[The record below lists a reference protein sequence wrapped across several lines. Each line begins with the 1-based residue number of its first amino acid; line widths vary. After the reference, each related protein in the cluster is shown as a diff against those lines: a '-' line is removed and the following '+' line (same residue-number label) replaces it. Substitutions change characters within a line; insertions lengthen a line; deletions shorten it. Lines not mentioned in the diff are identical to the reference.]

1 MAENPFKV
9 GLLGLGFMGRRHL
22 DAYRSLPGVEVLTR
36 TSARFAH
43 LQDPDALYEAMIGD
57 RELDALD
64 ICLPTALHA
73 PLTIAALDAGKHVL
87 CEKPMALTVEAC
99 GRMLEA
105 RKRNKGVLMVAHVLR
120 FWPAYRVL
128 HEAVARFTYGAIRSA
143 RFARRSGL
151 PGWGPWL
158 LRPEESGGAP
168 LDLLVH
174 DYDQAL
180 WLFGAPESATART
193 VGSDNVI
200 ACSLRYP
207 GGLEVAID
215 GGWYPDDI
223 PFAMEFDLQASQ
235 GELRY
240 ANDHLQLL
248 RPPAAPTE
256 IALSNEDPYATQIAY
271 FLDCC
276 RNGRAPVECPPESS
290 AQAVELAL
298 SISALAQGT
307 PKQRER
313 RYD

>member
-1 MAENPFKV
+1 MAEKSFKV
-9 GLLGLGFMGRRHL
+9 GLLGLGVMGRRHL

-43 LQDPDALYEAMIGD
+43 LQDPDALYEAMIAD
-57 RELDALD
+57 PELDALD

-99 GRMLEA
+99 GRMLKA
-105 RKRNKGVLMVAHVLR
+105 GKRNKGVLMVAHVLR

-128 HEAVARFTYGAIRSA
+128 HDAVTRGTYGAVRSA

-151 PGWGPWL
+151 PSWAPWL
-158 LRPEESGGAP
+158 LRREESGGAP

-180 WLFGAPESATART
+180 WLFGTPESSTART

-200 ACSLRYP
+200 ECGLRYP
-207 GGLEVAID
+207 GGLEVAIA
-215 GGWYPDDI
+215 GGWHTDNI
-223 PFAMEFDLQASQ
+223 PFAMEFDLQASE

-240 ANDHLQLL
+240 ADGHLQLL
-248 RPPAAPTE
+248 RPSAAPTE
-256 IALSNEDPYATQIAY
+256 IALSQEDPYATQLAY

-276 RNGRAPVECPPESS
+276 RDGHAPVECPPESS

-298 SISALAQGT
+298 SISAQAQGT
-307 PKQRER
+307 
-313 RYD
+313 

>member
-1 MAENPFKV
+1 MAEKMFQI
-9 GLLGLGFMGRRHL
+9 GLLGLGFMGRRHIE
-22 DAYRSLPGVEVLTR
+22 AYRSLPGVEVVTR

-57 RELDALD
+57 PELDALD

-73 PLTIAALDAGKHVL
+73 PLTIAAMDAGKHVL

-105 RKRNKGVLMVAHVLR
+105 GKRNNGVVLMVAHVLR

-128 HEAVARFTYGAIRSA
+128 HEAVVGKTYGATRSA

-151 PGWGPWL
+151 PSWGPWL

-180 WLFGAPESATART
+180 WLFGAPESVTART
-193 VGSDNVI
+193 VGSPNVI
-200 ACSLRYP
+200 EASLRYP
-207 GGLEVAID
+207 GGLEVAVA
-215 GGWYPDDI
+215 GGWYTDNV
-223 PFAMEFDLQASQ
+223 PFAMEFDLLASE

-240 ANDHLQLL
+240 ANDHLQLR

-256 IALSNEDPYATQIAY
+256 IALSQEDPYATQLAY
-271 FLDCC
+271 FIDCC
-276 RNGRAPVECPPESS
+276 RNGHAPAECPPESS
-290 AQAVELAL
+290 AKAVELAI

-307 PKQRER
+307 
-313 RYD
+313 

>member
-1 MAENPFKV
+1 MAEKPFQV

-22 DAYRSLPGVEVLTR
+22 EAYRSLTGVEVLTR

-43 LQDPDALYEAMIGD
+43 IQDPDALYEAMITD
-57 RELDALD
+57 PELDALD

-73 PLTIAALDAGKHVL
+73 PLTIAALDEGKHVL
-87 CEKPMALTVEAC
+87 CEKPMALTVAAC

-105 RKRNKGVLMVAHVLR
+105 AKRNKGVLMIAHVLR

-128 HEAVARFTYGAIRSA
+128 HEAVARGTYGAVRSA
-143 RFARRSGL
+143 SFARRSGL
-151 PGWGPWL
+151 PTWGPWL
-158 LRPEESGGAP
+158 LQPGESGGAA

-180 WLFGAPESATART
+180 WLFGPPESATART

-207 GGLEVAID
+207 DGLEVAID
-215 GGWYPDDI
+215 GGWYKEDV
-223 PFAMEFDLQASQ
+223 PFAMEFDLQASE
-235 GELRY
+235 GELLY

-248 RPPAAPTE
+248 RPPAPPTE
-256 IALSNEDPYATQIAY
+256 ITLPKEDPYATQIAY

-276 RNGRAPVECPPESS
+276 RNGHAPTECPPESS
-290 AQAVELAL
+290 ARAVELAL

-307 PKQRER
+307 QKSI
-313 RYD
+313 

>member
-1 MAENPFKV
+1 MAEKMFQV
-9 GLLGLGFMGRRHL
+9 GLLGLGFIGRRHIE
-22 DAYRSLPGVEVLTR
+22 AYHSLPGVEVVTR
-36 TSARFAH
+36 SSARFAH
-43 LQDPDALYEAMIGD
+43 LQDPETLYEAMIGD
-57 RELDALD
+57 PELDALD

-105 RKRNKGVLMVAHVLR
+105 GKRNKGVVLMVAHVLR

-128 HEAVARFTYGAIRSA
+128 HEAVAGGTYGAIRSA

-151 PGWGPWL
+151 PSWGPWL

-193 VGSDNVI
+193 VGSPNVI
-200 ACSLRYP
+200 ECSLRYP
-207 GGLEVAID
+207 GGLEVAVA
-215 GGWYPDDI
+215 GGWYTDNV
-223 PFAMEFDLQASQ
+223 PFAMEFDLQASEF
-235 GELRY
+235 ELRY
-240 ANDHLQLL
+240 VNDHLQLL
-248 RPPAAPTE
+248 HPPAVPTE
-256 IALSNEDPYATQIAY
+256 IALPQEDPYASQIAY

-276 RNGRAPVECPPESS
+276 RNGHAPIECPPESS
-290 AQAVELAL
+290 AKAVELAL

-307 PKQRER
+307 
-313 RYD
+313 

>member
-1 MAENPFKV
+1 MAEKPFQV

-22 DAYRSLPGVEVLTR
+22 EAYRSLSGVEVLTR

-57 RELDALD
+57 PELDALD

-87 CEKPMALTVEAC
+87 CEKPMALTMEAC

-105 RKRNKGVLMVAHVLR
+105 GKRNKGVLMIAHVLR

-128 HEAVARFTYGAIRSA
+128 HEAVARGTYGAVRSA

-151 PGWGPWL
+151 PSWGPWL
-158 LRPEESGGAP
+158 LRPEESGGAA

-200 ACSLRYP
+200 ECGLRYP
-207 GGLEVAID
+207 GGLEVAIN
-215 GGWYPDDI
+215 GGWYADNI
-223 PFAMEFDLQASQ
+223 PFAMEFDLQASEA
-235 GELRY
+235 ELRY

-248 RPPAAPTE
+248 RPSAAPTE
-256 IALSNEDPYATQIAY
+256 IALPEEDPYATQLAY

-276 RNGRAPVECPPESS
+276 RNGHAPIECPPESS
-290 AQAVELAL
+290 AEAVELAL

-307 PKQRER
+307 LKSI
-313 RYD
+313 

>member
-1 MAENPFKV
+1 
-9 GLLGLGFMGRRHL
+9 MGRRHME
-22 DAYRSLPGVEVLTR
+22 AYRSLPGVEVVTR

-73 PLTIAALDAGKHVL
+73 PLTIAALNEGKHVL

-99 GRMLEA
+99 GRMLA
-105 RKRNKGVLMVAHVLR
+105 AAKRNPGVVLMVAHVLR

-128 HEAVARFTYGAIRSA
+128 HDAVVQGTYGATRSA
-143 RFARRSGL
+143 TFARRSSL
-151 PGWGPWL
+151 PTWGEWL
-158 LRPEESGGAP
+158 LRPQESGGAP

-180 WLFGAPESATART
+180 WLFGSPESATART
-193 VGSDNVI
+193 VGSPNVI
-200 ACSLRYP
+200 ECSLHYP
-207 GGLEVAID
+207 GGLEIAIA
-215 GGWYPDDI
+215 GGWYTENV
-223 PFAMEFDLQASQ
+223 PFAMEFDLQASK
-235 GELRY
+235 GELLY

-248 RPPAAPTE
+248 RPPAPPTE
-256 IALSNEDPYATQIAY
+256 IDLSKEDPYATQVAY
-271 FLDCC
+271 FIDCC

-290 AQAVELAL
+290 AKAVELAL

-307 PKQRER
+307 
-313 RYD
+313 

>member
-1 MAENPFKV
+1 MAEKMFQV
-9 GLLGLGFMGRRHL
+9 GLLGLGFMGRRHIE
-22 DAYRSLPGVEVLTR
+22 AYRSLPGVEVVTR

-43 LQDPDALYEAMIGD
+43 LQDSDALYEAMIGD
-57 RELDALD
+57 PELDALD

-105 RKRNKGVLMVAHVLR
+105 GKRNTGVVLMVAHVLR

-128 HEAVARFTYGAIRSA
+128 HEAVAGGTYGAIRSA

-151 PGWGPWL
+151 PSWGPWL

-174 DYDQAL
+174 DYDQSL
-180 WLFGAPESATART
+180 CLFGAPEGATART
-193 VGSDNVI
+193 VGSPNVI
-200 ACSLRYP
+200 ECSLRYP
-207 GGLEVAID
+207 GGLEVAVA
-215 GGWYPDDI
+215 GGWYTDNV
-223 PFAMEFDLQASQ
+223 PFAMEFDLQASE

-248 RPPAAPTE
+248 CPPAAPTE
-256 IALSNEDPYATQIAY
+256 IALPQEDPYATQIAY

-290 AQAVELAL
+290 AKAVELAL

-307 PKQRER
+307 
-313 RYD
+313 

>member
-1 MAENPFKV
+1 MAEKPFRV

-43 LQDPDALYEAMIGD
+43 LQDPDALYEAMVED
-57 RELDALD
+57 PDLDALG

-87 CEKPMALTVEAC
+87 CEKPMALSVEAC

-105 RKRNKGVLMVAHVLR
+105 GKRNKGVLMVAHVLR

-128 HEAVARFTYGAIRSA
+128 HEAVARGTYGAVRSA

-151 PGWGPWL
+151 PTWGPWL

-200 ACSLRYP
+200 ECVLRYR
-207 GGLEVAID
+207 GGLEVAIN
-215 GGWYPDDI
+215 GGWYTDNV
-223 PFAMEFDLQASQ
+223 PFAMEFDLLASE

-240 ANDHLQLL
+240 ADDHLQLI
-248 RPPAAPTE
+248 RPPAALTE
-256 IALSNEDPYATQIAY
+256 IALPQEDPYATQLAY

-276 RNGRAPVECPPESS
+276 RNGHAPDECPPESS

-298 SISALAQGT
+298 SISALAL
-307 PKQRER
+307 R
-313 RYD
+313 

>member
-1 MAENPFKV
+1 MVEKPFKV
-9 GLLGLGFMGRRHL
+9 GLLGLGVMGRRHM

-43 LQDPDALYEAMIGD
+43 LQDPDALYGAMIED
-57 RELDALD
+57 PELDALD

-105 RKRNKGVLMVAHVLR
+105 GKRNKGVWMVAHVLR

-128 HEAVARFTYGAIRSA
+128 HDAVIRGTYGAVRSA

-151 PGWGPWL
+151 PSWAPWL

-200 ACSLRYP
+200 ECGLRYP
-207 GGLEVAID
+207 GGLEVAIA
-215 GGWYPDDI
+215 GGWYTDNI
-223 PFAMEFDLQASQ
+223 PFAMEFDLQASD

-240 ANDHLQLL
+240 ADDHLQLI
-248 RPPAAPTE
+248 RPHAAPTE
-256 IALSNEDPYATQIAY
+256 IALSKEDPYATQLAY

-276 RNGRAPVECPPESS
+276 RNGHAPVECPPESS
-290 AQAVELAL
+290 AQAVKLAL
-298 SISALAQGT
+298 SISALAQDT
-307 PKQRER
+307 VKP
-313 RYD
+313 

>member
-1 MAENPFKV
+1 MADKMFQV
-9 GLLGLGFMGRRHL
+9 GLLGLGFMGRRHIE
-22 DAYRSLPGVEVLTR
+22 AYRSLPGVEVVTR

-57 RELDALD
+57 PELDALD

-73 PLTIAALDAGKHVL
+73 PLTIAAMDAGKHVL

-99 GRMLEA
+99 ERMLEA
-105 RKRNKGVLMVAHVLR
+105 GKRNKGVVLMVAHVLR

-128 HEAVARFTYGAIRSA
+128 HEAVAGGTYGAIRSA

-151 PGWGPWL
+151 PSWGPWL

-193 VGSDNVI
+193 VGSPNVI
-200 ACSLRYP
+200 ECSLRYP
-207 GGLEVAID
+207 GGLEVAIA
-215 GGWYPDDI
+215 GGWYTDNV
-223 PFAMEFDLQASQ
+223 PFAMEFDLKASE

-240 ANDHLQLL
+240 ANDHLQLQ
-248 RPPAAPTE
+248 RPSAAATE
-256 IALSNEDPYATQIAY
+256 IALSQEDPYATQLAY
-271 FLDCC
+271 FIDCC
-276 RNGRAPVECPPESS
+276 RNGRAPLECPPESS
-290 AQAVELAL
+290 AKAVELAL

-307 PKQRER
+307 
-313 RYD
+313 

>member
-1 MAENPFKV
+1 MAEKPFQV

-22 DAYRSLPGVEVLTR
+22 DAYRTLPGVEVLTR
-36 TSARFAH
+36 TSPRFAH

-57 RELDALD
+57 PELDALD

-87 CEKPMALTVEAC
+87 CEKPMALTVAAC

-105 RKRNKGVLMVAHVLR
+105 EKRNKRVLMVAHVLR

-128 HEAVARFTYGAIRSA
+128 HEAVARGTYGAVRSA
-143 RFARRSGL
+143 TFARRSGL
-151 PGWGPWL
+151 PSWGPWL

-200 ACSLRYP
+200 ECGLRYP
-207 GGLEVAID
+207 GGLEVAIN
-215 GGWYPDDI
+215 GGWYADNI
-223 PFAMEFDLQASQ
+223 PFAMEFDLKASEA
-235 GELRY
+235 ELRY

-248 RPPAAPTE
+248 RPSAAPTE
-256 IALSNEDPYATQIAY
+256 IALPEEDPYATQLAY
-271 FLDCC
+271 FIDCC
-276 RNGRAPVECPPESS
+276 QNGHAPVECPPESS
-290 AQAVELAL
+290 AKAVELAL

-307 PKQRER
+307 QKSI
-313 RYD
+313 

>member
-1 MAENPFKV
+1 MAEKVFQV
-9 GLLGLGFMGRRHL
+9 GLLGLGFMGRRHIE
-22 DAYRSLPGVEVLTR
+22 AYRSLPGVEVVTR

-43 LQDPDALYEAMIGD
+43 LQDPDALYEAMIAD
-57 RELDALD
+57 PELDALD

-73 PLTIAALDAGKHVL
+73 PLTIAAMDAGKHVL

-105 RKRNKGVLMVAHVLR
+105 GKRNQGVILMVAHVLR
-120 FWPAYRVL
+120 FWPAYQVL
-128 HEAVARFTYGAIRSA
+128 HEAVVGGTYGATRSA

-151 PGWGPWL
+151 PSWGPWL
-158 LRPEESGGAP
+158 LQPAESGGAP

-193 VGSDNVI
+193 VGSPNVI
-200 ACSLRYP
+200 ECSLHYP
-207 GGLEVAID
+207 GGLEVAIA
-215 GGWYPDDI
+215 GGWYTENV
-223 PFAMEFDLQASQ
+223 PFAMEFDLQASE

-256 IALSNEDPYATQIAY
+256 IALPQGDPYATQLAY
-271 FLDCC
+271 FIDCC
-276 RNGRAPVECPPESS
+276 RNGHAPVECPPESS
-290 AQAVELAL
+290 AKAVELAL

-307 PKQRER
+307 
-313 RYD
+313 

>member
-1 MAENPFKV
+1 MAEKMFQV
-9 GLLGLGFMGRRHL
+9 GLLGLGFMGRRHIE
-22 DAYRSLPGVEVLTR
+22 AYRSLPGVEVVTR

-43 LQDPDALYEAMIGD
+43 LQDSDALYEAMIGD
-57 RELDALD
+57 PELDALD

-105 RKRNKGVLMVAHVLR
+105 GKRNKGVVLMVAHVLR

-128 HEAVARFTYGAIRSA
+128 HEAVAGGTYGAIRSA

-151 PGWGPWL
+151 PSWGPWL

-174 DYDQAL
+174 DYDQSL
-180 WLFGAPESATART
+180 WLFGAPEGATART
-193 VGSDNVI
+193 VGSPNVI
-200 ACSLRYP
+200 ECSLRYP
-207 GGLEVAID
+207 GGLEVAVA
-215 GGWYPDDI
+215 GGWYTDNV
-223 PFAMEFDLQASQ
+223 PFAMEFDLQASE

-248 RPPAAPTE
+248 CPPAAPTE
-256 IALSNEDPYATQIAY
+256 IALPQEDPYATQIAY

-290 AQAVELAL
+290 AKAVELAL

-307 PKQRER
+307 
-313 RYD
+313 

>member
-1 MAENPFKV
+1 MAEKMFQV
-9 GLLGLGFMGRRHL
+9 GLLGLGFMGRRHI
-22 DAYRSLPGVEVLTR
+22 DAYRSLPEVQLVTR

-43 LQDPDALYEAMIGD
+43 LQDPDALYQAMIED
-57 RELDALD
+57 PELDALD

-105 RKRNKGVLMVAHVLR
+105 GKRNKGLVLMVAHVLR

-128 HEAVARFTYGAIRSA
+128 HQAVAGRTYGAVRSA
-143 RFARRSGL
+143 RFSRRSGL
-151 PGWGPWL
+151 PSWAPWL

-193 VGSDNVI
+193 VGSPNVI
-200 ACSLRYP
+200 ECSLRYP
-207 GGLEVAID
+207 GGLEVAVA
-215 GGWYPDDI
+215 GGWYTDNV
-223 PFAMEFDLQASQ
+223 PFAMEFDLQASE

-248 RPPAAPTE
+248 RASAAPTE
-256 IALSNEDPYATQIAY
+256 IALPQEDPYATQIAY

-276 RNGRAPVECPPESS
+276 RNGHAPIECPPESS
-290 AQAVELAL
+290 AKAVELAL

-307 PKQRER
+307 
-313 RYD
+313 